1 MEDIPEIENTNT
13 YSESE
18 LVFEVEKKSRR
29 LVDSK
34 MPIKGFIFDDKS
46 SLTQLNA
53 DQAEEQYKTYG
64 QSARA
69 LTRPGEDEA
78 FMEALKLIAESKP

>member
-53 DQAEEQYKTYG
+53 DQAEE
-64 QSARA
+64 
-69 LTRPGEDEA
+69 
-78 FMEALKLIAESKP
+78 